1 MRQVLLA
8 DADAVVG
15 ERDRALFGGVGK
27 QPDEDVASAGIGRGV
42 VREVAEYRRQQ
53 RRAADDF
60 DLLREVDVH
69 PQPLVGGFQ
78 LHVGRDLGD
87 QVVQHDALLLD
98 QLAGFVHARDGR
110 DVGQQAAQALG
121 LCDAFF
127 QEVRASL
134 RVERR
139 VGQQCFQI
147 ALNRRHGGLQL
158 VVDVVGELFL
168 DAYLLL
174 LLVQREGVLA
184 VAVGG
189 GFLQAGVEADDVA
202 RYFAQFVV
210 GECREVVGPLA
221 PLGPFGEFVQPGDVL
236 AQAARGEVARH
247 AHQQRHAQHEPE
259 EFAVGGQ
266 YFAQRHGVGHGRTD
280 DVVLAPHGRVE
291 IVAVGAFG
299 VAADGVTR
307 TAGQRRGDLGAAE
320 VVRAGQ
326 RVERI
331 VEYDVSRRVD
341 QRHPQLFA
349 GRAGAG
355 DEGVGRRACLHGVE
369 HPQVEKLQLRVE
381 PLGLEVL
388 FAPVLEKDEAPH
400 QRP

>member
-1 MRQVLLA
+1 MW
-8 DADAVVG
+8 
-15 ERDRALFGGVGK
+15 
-27 QPDEDVASAGIGRGV
+27 
-42 VREVAEYRRQQ
+42 
-53 RRAADDF
+53 
-60 DLLREVDVH
+60 
-69 PQPLVGGFQ
+69 
-78 LHVGRDLGD
+78 
-87 QVVQHDALLLD
+87 LD
-98 QLAGFVHARDGR
+98 I
-110 DVGQQAAQALG
+110 
-121 LCDAFF
+121 
-127 QEVRASL
+127 SPSSSW
-134 RVERR
+134 
-139 VGQQCFQI
+139 
-147 ALNRRHGGLQL
+147 
-158 VVDVVGELFL
+158 
-168 DAYLLL
+168 
-174 LLVQREGVLA
+174 
-184 VAVGG
+184 
-189 GFLQAGVEADDVA
+189 
-202 RYFAQFVV
+202 

-341 QRHPQLFA
+341 QRDPQFFA